1 MYKKSNLVIR
11 LTSVLLLLFIIDT
24 SLLFLWRQTNPNSF
38 LADQILG
45 VAIVTAIAFT
55 LFLLIGKTMGT
66 KARRNPLKSR
76 LLQMINEPALLVLL
90 LISFVSSTV
99 LVQTQTLL
107 NIDRSRSYFIL
118 EWVECSPSKE
128 LLLVQNKVGAT
139 FGAGEIKAFNL
150 RLVEQEARGFIS
162 REGNN
167 VNLTRMGST
176 LFKFSEITAGAFKLS
191 GWEANKVWKD
201 SNC

>member
-1 MYKKSNLVIR
+1 ME
-11 LTSVLLLLFIIDT
+11 
-24 SLLFLWRQTNPNSF
+24 
-38 LADQILG
+38 
-45 VAIVTAIAFT
+45 
-55 LFLLIGKTMGT
+55 T
-66 KARRNPLKSR
+66 KARRSPLKGR
-76 LLQMINEPALLVLL
+76 LLQLINEPALLVLL

-118 EWVECSPSKE
+118 EWIECSPSKE
-128 LLLVQNKVGAT
+128 LLLVQSKVGAT
-139 FGAGEIKAFNL
+139 FGAGEIKAFDL
-150 RLVEQEARGFIS
+150 RLVEQETRGFIS

-176 LFKFSEITAGAFKLS
+176 LFKFSEISAGAFNLS

-201 SNC
+201 SKC